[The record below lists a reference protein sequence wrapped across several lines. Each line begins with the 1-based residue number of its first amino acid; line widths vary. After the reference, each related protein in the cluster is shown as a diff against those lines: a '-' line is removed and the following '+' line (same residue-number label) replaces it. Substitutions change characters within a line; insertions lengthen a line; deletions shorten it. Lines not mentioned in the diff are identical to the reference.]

1 MTMIDPVPALRDLCG
16 GAVALPGDDGYDAA
30 RSLIGPHR
38 QPRTT
43 ELAATRDYAYRDQ
56 GLGSYQPMAE
66 PPMNVE
72 LIRKARKPRRD
83 EGENR
88 DET

>member
-1 MTMIDPVPALRDLCG
+1 MASRDR
-16 GAVALPGDDGYDAA
+16 PGKEAKKKPKDRSAA
-30 RSLIGPHR
+30 PKL
-38 QPRTT
+38 
-43 ELAATRDYAYRDQ
+43 
-56 GLGSYQPMAE
+56 QPMAE

>member
-1 MTMIDPVPALRDLCG
+1 MGSRDRPSRESKKKPKDRS
-16 GAVALPGDDGYDAA
+16 VAPKV
-30 RSLIGPHR
+30 
-38 QPRTT
+38 
-43 ELAATRDYAYRDQ
+43 
-56 GLGSYQPMAE
+56 QPMAE

-72 LIRKARKPRRD
+72 LIRKQRKARWD

>member
-1 MTMIDPVPALRDLCG
+1 MGSRDR
-16 GAVALPGDDGYDAA
+16 PSRESKKKPKDKSAA
-30 RSLIGPHR
+30 PKV
-38 QPRTT
+38 
-43 ELAATRDYAYRDQ
+43 
-56 GLGSYQPMAE
+56 QPMAE

-72 LIRKARKPRRD
+72 LIRKQRKARWN